1 MKFFRNYILIIL
13 SIVAVIFL
21 LQKLKIIPGFKDLF
35 MPKDVLIENTPIL
48 IREIKEMAEMITVT
62 AYDEVVVDT
71 ARAGSLD
78 VVKALTGVSFSP
90 LSPAYDRLVIV
101 ARGKVM
107 AGTNLK
113 LMSENNI
120 AVTGDSVSIIL
131 PQAQILDV
139 IINPSDYST
148 FTEIGTWTND
158 AVTRLKQRA
167 GLKMQQRAIQKNI
180 LIIAENRSRMI
191 MENFLKTAG
200 FTKVYVHF

>member
-71 ARAGSLD
+71 ARASSLD

-200 FTKVYVHF
+200 FNKVYVHF